1 MSDLPEHV
9 AINRAYWDG
18 MADNWVE
25 MGERAWARESP
36 RWGEWGIPES
46 EIRMLPEDMSGM
58 HAIELGCGTGYISA
72 WMARR
77 GATVTG
83 IDNSARQLETARR
96 LAAEHGIDI
105 ELIHGNA
112 ETVPKPDAS
121 YDFAISE
128 YGASIW
134 ADPYVW
140 VPEAHRLLKP
150 GGLLH
155 FLGNHVL
162 VQLCSPQDGSLPV
175 TRNLERPYFDI
186 HRQDWRDAVDDPGG
200 IEFNLTFSGW
210 IRLFNLTGFEILD
223 LIEVQAPD
231 ESTGNPFGVTADWA
245 KDFPSEHIWKLRKR
259 DWVG

>member
-9 AINRAYWDG
+9 AVNREYWDG
-18 MADNWVE
+18 MAHHWVGL
-25 MGERAWARESP
+25 GERAWARETP
-36 RWGEWGIPES
+36 NWGLWGVPES
-46 EIRMLPEDMSGM
+46 EVGMLPVDMSGTR
-58 HAIELGCGTGYISA
+58 AIELGCGTGYISA

-83 IDNSARQLETARR
+83 IDNSARQLATARR
-96 LAAEHGIDI
+96 LAEEHGVDV

-112 ETVPKPDAS
+112 EVVPKPDAS

-134 ADPYVW
+134 ADPHRW

-155 FLGNHVL
+155 FLGNHIL
-162 VQLCSPQDGSLPV
+162 IQLCSPPDGSLPV
-175 TRNLERPYFDI
+175 TRTLENSYFNI
-186 HRQDWRDAVDDPGG
+186 YRQDWRDAVDDPGG

-210 IRLFNLTGFEILD
+210 IRLFNATGFEIVD
-223 LIEVQAPD
+223 LIEVQAPED
-231 ESTGNPFGVTADWA
+231 ATRSHEHVTADWA
-245 KDFPSEHIWKLRKR
+245 KLWPSEHIWKLRKR
-259 DWVG
+259 

>member
-9 AINRAYWDG
+9 AVNREYWDG
-18 MADNWVE
+18 MAHQWVE
-25 MGERAWARESP
+25 MGEHAWARETP
-36 RWGEWGIPES
+36 TWGEWGVPEADVG
-46 EIRMLPEDMSGM
+46 MLPEDMSGM
-58 HAIELGCGTGYISA
+58 RAIELGCGTGYVSA

-83 IDNSARQLETARR
+83 IDNSAGQLTTARR
-96 LAAEHGIDI
+96 LATEHGVDL

-112 ETVPKPDAS
+112 ETVPKPDTS

-150 GGLLH
+150 GGALH
-155 FLGNHVL
+155 FLGNHIL
-162 VQLCSPQDGSLPV
+162 LAICWPPDGSFPV
-175 TRNLERPYFDI
+175 SRTLQSSYFDI
-186 HRQDWRDAVDDPGG
+186 YRQDWRDAIDDPGG

-210 IRLFNLTGFEILD
+210 IRLFNETGFEIVD
-223 LIEVQAPD
+223 LIEVQAPQD
-231 ESTGNPFGVTADWA
+231 VEGDRPGVPAEWA
-245 KDFPSEHIWKLRKR
+245 KRWPSEHIWKLRKR
-259 DWVG
+259 I